1 MYHAGHPVSLLSSV
15 SALSNNL
22 SAVVLSDKRSIEFTA
37 AHKSVVHVAQWTAGH
52 ATSKQ
57 FSPEEQSSSSIGHIV
72 QVSWCT
78 MHSSRN
84 ILVVT
89 TTRGLQM
96 YDKDGLLLLF
106 SHRLL
111 PLEDQSETSFARGIC
126 SVGDNVCIGTS
137 TGDIIVFS
145 VPATGNLITHV
156 RTLKYHNHPVCA
168 IHSIQS
174 GLIASSDDN
183 GKIVVWDSISNFERV
198 ESTGE
203 YGVPCTSVCLWN
215 NLVVGGYGSGHIR
228 IFSTETGKI
237 RAEIAAHA
245 RWIHALDVA
254 SETGLLISCSED
266 TLVRVWKLPRV
277 GEAEVHML
285 YSESI
290 TDVQLVGAQ
299 FCDKQGSMFAISG
312 YDLGEIRI
320 FKK

>member
-1 MYHAGHPVSLLSSV
+1 MTFLVHPLI
-15 SALSNNL
+15 A
-22 SAVVLSDKRSIEFTA
+22 
-37 AHKSVVHVAQWTAGH
+37 
-52 ATSKQ
+52 
-57 FSPEEQSSSSIGHIV
+57 
-72 QVSWCT
+72 
-78 MHSSRN
+78 
-84 ILVVT
+84 
-89 TTRGLQM
+89 
-96 YDKDGLLLLF
+96 
-106 SHRLL
+106 
-111 PLEDQSETSFARGIC
+111 ETSFARGIC

-183 GKIVVWDSISNFERV
+183 GRIVVWDSISNFERV

-203 YGVPCTSVCLWN
+203 YGYILCIHILSTVIMCEFCFARVPCTSVCLWN

-254 SETGLLISCSED
+254 SETGLVC
-266 TLVRVWKLPRV
+266 KL
-277 GEAEVHML
+277 
-285 YSESI
+285 
-290 TDVQLVGAQ
+290 
-299 FCDKQGSMFAISG
+299 
-312 YDLGEIRI
+312 
-320 FKK
+320 